1 MLGEHQKSQKE
12 TGKRFNT
19 HKDKHAYSIQFT
31 DNVNFKNLKKSI
43 DFDMKIIINLIQ
55 KSQIIASKIF
65 RKIKKDRKFYQ

>member
-1 MLGEHQKSQKE
+1 MLGEQQKSQKE
-12 TGKRFNT
+12 TGKRFNI
-19 HKDKHAYSIQFT
+19 HKNKPAHSIQFT

>member
-1 MLGEHQKSQKE
+1 MLGEQQKSQKE
-12 TGKRFNT
+12 TGKRFNINKNKPA
-19 HKDKHAYSIQFT
+19 HSIQFT

-65 RKIKKDRKFYQ
+65 RKIRKDRKFYQ